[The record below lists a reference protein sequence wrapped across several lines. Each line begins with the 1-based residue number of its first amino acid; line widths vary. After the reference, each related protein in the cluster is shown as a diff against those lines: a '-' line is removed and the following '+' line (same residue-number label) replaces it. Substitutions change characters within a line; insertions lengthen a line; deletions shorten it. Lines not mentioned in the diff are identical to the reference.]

1 MQLVMNAGARRAA
14 SAGRPRGTFAWPAAI
29 AVAGWALLI
38 VAGHLL
44 GAALYARQPL
54 VHIGAAPLV
63 GSFDLRLS
71 ARVLPALVLAAAA
84 IAWAPPLAARLR
96 WRALLAGSW
105 AAAAGWA
112 IALAATDGLGAIAAP
127 LTTKYE
133 QLAAVSL
140 VGAPG
145 AFLASFTDA
154 LPGYPTHVQ
163 SHPPGGVLALW
174 ALDGAGLGGATIAAL
189 LAIACGALTAPAVL
203 VAVRA
208 LAGEARAR
216 TAAPFLV
223 FTPAAVWMATSLDAV
238 YAGVGAVGI
247 ALLALAC
254 TTTAGGRRAALLA
267 LCAGLTLGGA
277 LMLSY
282 GIVTLGAIVV
292 AIAVGR
298 RAPAATAWVAGGV
311 TLVVGAFLALRF
323 NWLDGLAATREQYL
337 AGVSRRRPYAE
348 FLVISLAAFALAVG
362 PAAVAGLTR
371 LRDSGAWLLAGGAL
385 VALAAADVSGMS
397 KGETERI
404 WLHLVP
410 WLLVATSALT
420 RARAWLT
427 VQIGLA
433 LALQLAVRSPW

>member
-1 MQLVMNAGARRAA
+1 M
-14 SAGRPRGTFAWPAAI
+14 
-29 AVAGWALLI
+29 
-38 VAGHLL
+38 
-44 GAALYARQPL
+44 
-54 VHIGAAPLV
+54 
-63 GSFDLRLS
+63 GSFDLRLT
-71 ARVLPALVLAAAA
+71 ARVLPALGLAAAA
-84 IAWAPPLAARLR
+84 LAWAPALAARLR
-96 WRALLAGSW
+96 WRGLLASSW

-112 IALAATDGLGAIAAP
+112 VTLAATDGLGAIAAP

-133 QLAAVSL
+133 QLGAVSL
-140 VGAPG
+140 VGTPG

-154 LPGYPTHVQ
+154 LAAYPTHVRG
-163 SHPPGGVLALW
+163 HPPGGVLALW
-174 ALDGAGLGGATIAAL
+174 ALDGAGLGGATVAAL

-208 LAGEARAR
+208 LTGEARAR
-216 TAAPFLV
+216 AAAPFLV

-238 YAGVGAVGI
+238 YAGVGAVGV
-247 ALLALAC
+247 ALFALAC
-254 TTTAGGRRAALLA
+254 TTAGGRRAGLLA
-267 LCAGLTLGGA
+267 LCAGLTLGAA

-282 GIVTLGAIVV
+282 GIATLGAVVV

-298 RAPAATAWVAGGV
+298 RRPVVVAWAAAGVA
-311 TLVVGAFLALRF
+311 LVLGAFLALRF

-371 LRDSGAWLLAGGAL
+371 LRDRGAWILAGGAL
-385 VALAAADVSGMS
+385 VAVAAADLSGMS

-410 WLLVATSALT
+410 WLLVGASALT
-420 RARAWLT
+420 RTRAWLA

-433 LALQLAVRSPW
+433 LALQLALRSPW